1 MRLRTRLNLAFF
13 IVFAIGLLGT
23 TALVYFTEL
32 QQARE
37 QVFADAQVLLSA
49 VLSSRNYTANEIVPL
64 LTEQSERRFL
74 PQTVP
79 SFAAQT
85 TFALFQ
91 KEHPQFSY
99 REAALNPTNPKD
111 RATIWESELIQS
123 FISSPDETRKQ
134 GSRQTEEGQFFYIAR
149 PVKITNEACLTCHS
163 TPERAPPSMIQQYG
177 SQNGFGWKLNEIIG
191 AQIITVPANQALRLA
206 LQSTLTQVISLVSVF
221 TILLVAIN
229 VILGQAFLNPLDS
242 LTKRAESYSQGDL
255 SMPEFSAT
263 RQDEIGRLER
273 SLNRLRRTVDSLLVK
288 PPKDS

>member
-1 MRLRTRLNLAFF
+1 MRLRNRLNLAFF
-13 IVFAIGLLGT
+13 IVFGIGLLGT

-37 QVFADAQVLLSA
+37 QVFADAEVLLSA
-49 VLSSRNYTANEIVPL
+49 ALSTRNYTVNEIVPL
-64 LTEQSERRFL
+64 LTEQSAKKFL

-91 KEHPQFSY
+91 KEHPEFSY

-123 FISSPDETRKQ
+123 FGISLEETKK
-134 GSRQTEEGQFFYIAR
+134 GSRRTEEGQFFYIAR

-163 TPERAPPSMIQQYG
+163 TPERAPASMIQQYG
-177 SQNGFGWKLNEIIG
+177 AQNGFGWKLNEVIG
-191 AQIITVPANQALRLA
+191 AQIITVPATQALRSA
-206 LQSTLTQVISLVSVF
+206 LESTLTQVISLVSVF
-221 TILLVAIN
+221 TLLLVAIN

-242 LTKRAESYSQGDL
+242 LTRRAESYSKGDL

-273 SLNRLRRTVDSLLVK
+273 SLNRLRRTVDSLLAK
-288 PPKDS
+288 SPKDS